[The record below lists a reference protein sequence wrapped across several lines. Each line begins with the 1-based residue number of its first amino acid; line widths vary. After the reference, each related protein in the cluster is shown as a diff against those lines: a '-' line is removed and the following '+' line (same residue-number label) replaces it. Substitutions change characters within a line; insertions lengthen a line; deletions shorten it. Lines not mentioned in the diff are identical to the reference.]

1 MSSFVNLLSDGC
13 ADIEK
18 CGDVVV
24 SVKDNMIGMFC
35 QFCCDIFTNINQF
48 LHHLQ
53 LMHNDK
59 LRFTKAH
66 NLYNIEELI
75 CPSDQEE
82 NVELYTNSS
91 KGSVAG
97 VPAEATVSADKI
109 QKPTNNGKKQ
119 RILNK
124 LAAHKSK
131 SSHRSSSK
139 SSQADCKRDIFKPQR
154 MYLNLSFFF

>member
-24 SVKDNMIGMFC
+24 SAKDNMIGMFC
-35 QFCCDIFTNINQF
+35 HFCCDIFTNINQF
-48 LHHLQ
+48 WHHLQ
-53 LMHNDK
+53 LLHNDK
-59 LRFTKAH
+59 LRFTKEH
-66 NLYNIEELI
+66 NVYSIEELI

-82 NVELYTNSS
+82 NVELHTNSS
-91 KGSVAG
+91 MGSVAG
-97 VPAEATVSADKI
+97 VPAEAAVSADKT
-109 QKPTNNGKKQ
+109 QKPTRNGKNH

-124 LAAHKSK
+124 LATHKSK

-139 SSQADCKRDIFKPQR
+139 SSQADCKCDIFNSQR
-154 MYLNLSFFF
+154 INLNLSFFF